1 MSGMVTILGAGES
14 GEGAAKLCHQLGMP
28 CRVTDSGSIDAE
40 RKARL
45 ETMGVVTEEGGHD
58 KGLLTDSDLLIK
70 SPGVPSKAAP
80 IQWAQDAGVEVIGE
94 LEFAS
99 RHTNAKIAAITGTNG
114 KTTTT
119 GLLNHLLNQGG
130 LDSGC
135 AGNIGSS
142 FAGAIADAQQRPEGD
157 RDIWVVEASSFQL
170 EDAVAFKPDVALL
183 LNLTPDH
190 LDRHGDVQGYGDAK
204 WNITSSQSADDHL
217 IINADDPGLQQLRK
231 RKKTAAQVHAFTS
244 ETHAN
249 SHENIA
255 AHTLDSQR
263 FTYLNPNLIMSIQ
276 ELALQGKH
284 NLYNSMAAGVAARL
298 FDLNDVDMREGLQH
312 FRNVE
317 HRLERVAN
325 VNDIRFIND
334 SKATNVNA
342 AWYALDSMTRPTI
355 WIAGGVDKGNDYT
368 DLIPLVGEKVHT
380 LICLGTDNAKLK
392 KAFGTAV
399 SRILE
404 VESAEEA
411 AVLGYNVAQPGD
423 AVLLSPACAS
433 FDLFSSYE
441 ERGIRF
447 KRGVRSI

>member
-190 LDRHGDVQGYGDAK
+190 LDRHGDVLPHRDPLQKHLRQLNIVVAK
-204 WNITSSQSADDHL
+204 AVGPIVGMNPPVVFI
-217 IINADDPGLQQLRK
+217 
-231 RKKTAAQVHAFTS
+231 F
-244 ETHAN
+244 
-249 SHENIA
+249 
-255 AHTLDSQR
+255 DSCGEAGV
-263 FTYLNPNLIMSIQ
+263 TMSIGAL
-276 ELALQGKH
+276 ELRHLFRKAIAQRVVPRKIGGGLIGKH
-284 NLYNSMAAGVAARL
+284 VL
-298 FDLNDVDMREGLQH
+298 DLNLGKLG
-312 FRNVE
+312 VE
-317 HRLERVAN
+317 CVERV
-325 VNDIRFIND
+325 
-334 SKATNVNA
+334 
-342 AWYALDSMTRPTI
+342 
-355 WIAGGVDKGNDYT
+355 
-368 DLIPLVGEKVHT
+368 
-380 LICLGTDNAKLK
+380 
-392 KAFGTAV
+392 
-399 SRILE
+399 
-404 VESAEEA
+404 
-411 AVLGYNVAQPGD
+411 
-423 AVLLSPACAS
+423 LSGAPFAP
-433 FDLFSSYE
+433 
-441 ERGIRF
+441 
-447 KRGVRSI
+447 

>member
-1 MSGMVTILGAGES
+1 MSAMVTILGAGES
-14 GEGAAKLCHQLGMP
+14 GEGAAKLCHALDMP
-28 CRVTDSGSIDAE
+28 CRVSDSGAVDPG

-45 ETMGVVTEEGGHD
+45 HALGIATEEGGHD
-58 KGLLTDSDLLIK
+58 PALLAESDLIIK
-70 SPGVPSKAAP
+70 SPGIPSKAAP
-80 IQWAQDAGVEVIGE
+80 VQWAKEAGVEVIGE
-94 LEFAS
+94 LEFAA
-99 RHTNAKIAAITGTNG
+99 RHTHAKVAAITGTNG

-119 GLLNHLLNQGG
+119 GLLHHLLTQGG
-130 LDSGC
+130 MDAGC
-135 AGNIGSS
+135 AGNIGTS
-142 FAGAIADAQQRPEGD
+142 FAGAIAEARLRPEGD

-170 EDAVAFKPDVALL
+170 EDTVEFSPDIALL

-190 LDRHGDVQGYGDAK
+190 LDRHGDVDGYGDAK
-204 WNITSSQSADDHL
+204 WNITSRQTADDHL
-217 IINADDPGLQQLRK
+217 ILNADDPGLNRLRK
-231 RKKTAAQVHAFTS
+231 RCTTAAQVHAFSADTTAAKR
-244 ETHAN
+244 EDL
-249 SHENIA
+249 A
-255 AHTLDSQR
+255 AHLIDNKR
-263 FTYLNPNLIMSIQ
+263 FTFSNTPLTMSIQ

-298 FDLNDVDMREGLQH
+298 FDLNDVNLREGLQH
-312 FRNVE
+312 FTNAE
-317 HRLERVAN
+317 HRLEHVSEI
-325 VNDIRFIND
+325 NDIQFIND

-368 DLIPLVGEKVHT
+368 QLIPLVGEKVHT
-380 LICLGTDNAKLK
+380 LICLGKDNAKLK

-447 KRGVRSI
+447 KQGARSI

>member
-1 MSGMVTILGAGES
+1 MSAMVTILGAGES
-14 GEGAAKLCHQLGMP
+14 GEGAAKLCHGLGMS
-28 CRVTDSGSIDAE
+28 CRVSDSGTIDPE

-45 ETMGVVTEEGGHD
+45 HGLGISTEEGGHD
-58 KGLLTDSDLLIK
+58 RTQLTDSDLVIK
-70 SPGVPSKAAP
+70 SPGIPTQATPV
-80 IQWAQDAGVEVIGE
+80 QWAKSAGVEVVGE
-94 LEFAS
+94 LEFAA
-99 RHTNAKIAAITGTNG
+99 RHTQARIAAITGTNG

-119 GLLNHLLNQGG
+119 LLLHHLLQQGG
-130 LDSGC
+130 MDAGC
-135 AGNIGSS
+135 AGNIGASL
-142 FAGAIADAQQRPEGD
+142 AGAIAEAKKRPEGD

-170 EDAVAFKPDVALL
+170 EDTAEFSPDVALL

-190 LDRHGDVQGYGDAK
+190 LDRHGNEEDYGDAK
-204 WNITSSQSADDHL
+204 WNITARQTAADHL
-217 IINADDPGLQQLRK
+217 ILNADDPGLQRLRD
-231 RKKTAAQVHAFTS
+231 RNSTAAQVHAFS
-244 ETHAN
+244 AN
-249 SHENIA
+249 TPTAHRDDLA
-255 AHTLDSQR
+255 AQSIDNKR
-263 FTYLNPNLIMSIQ
+263 FTFSNTSLIMSIQ

-298 FDLNDVDMREGLQH
+298 FDLNDVNLREGLQH
-312 FRNVE
+312 FTNAE
-317 HRLERVAN
+317 HRLERVAE
-325 VNDIRFIND
+325 VNDIQFIND

-368 DLIPLVGEKVHT
+368 QLIPLVGEKVHT
-380 LICLGTDNAKLK
+380 LICLGKDNAKLK

-447 KRGVRSI
+447 KQGARSI